1 MPCAPCRSE
10 AVVTELA
17 HADPKA
23 WVLQPT
29 RSLNWVQARRVIAV
43 IAVISCAIGGVFAWH
58 GLPLVLPF
66 SGLEALAVAVAFYI
80 CVREGERREVVRLEG
95 DRLIIESGLG
105 AIERRHEFNRFWV
118 RVELRRPRARHHPT
132 RLLLTMHG
140 REVELGRF
148 LTDGERDYL
157 SRSLI
162 NALNKN
168 R

>member
-1 MPCAPCRSE
+1 
-10 AVVTELA
+10 VITEFA
-17 HADPKA
+17 HAEPKV

-43 IAVISCAIGGVFAWH
+43 IAVILCAIGGVFAWH
-58 GLPLVLPF
+58 GLPLVMPF
-66 SGLEALAVAVAFYI
+66 SGLEALAVAVAFYL

-95 DRLIIESGLG
+95 DRMIVESGLG
-105 AIERRHEFNRFWV
+105 TVEKRHEFNRFWV

-132 RLLLTMHG
+132 RLLLAMQG

-148 LTDGERDYL
+148 LSDGERDNL

-162 NALNKN
+162 NALNKT